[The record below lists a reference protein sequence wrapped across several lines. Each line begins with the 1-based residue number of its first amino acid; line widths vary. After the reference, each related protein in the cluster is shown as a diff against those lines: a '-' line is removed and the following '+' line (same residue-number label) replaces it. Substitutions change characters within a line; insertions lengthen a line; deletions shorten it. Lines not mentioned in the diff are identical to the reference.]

1 MSTSTAVQDLATWSI
16 TLADDVLFQ
25 ELDGD
30 AVLLSIKTGE
40 YFGLNPTGAHVW
52 QAVSTGSSLS
62 EALDSLYETYDI
74 DKAVLAEDV
83 VLFLRSLADLGLLTN
98 DSSRS

>member
-30 AVLLSIKTGE
+30 GVLRYCGQFRHGDRVAYVE
-40 YFGLNPTGAHVW
+40 D
-52 QAVSTGSSLS
+52 
-62 EALDSLYETYDI
+62 AL
-74 DKAVLAEDV
+74 KAVLAGKEPTVKTTPDH
-83 VLFLRSLADLGLLTN
+83 G
-98 DSSRS
+98 